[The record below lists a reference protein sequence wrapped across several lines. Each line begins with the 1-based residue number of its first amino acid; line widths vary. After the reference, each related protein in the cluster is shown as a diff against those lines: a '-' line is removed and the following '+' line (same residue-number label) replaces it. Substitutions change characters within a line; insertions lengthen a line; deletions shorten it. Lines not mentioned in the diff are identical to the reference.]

1 MNLKR
6 LSLLSGALA
15 AVALLT
21 FVTSPAYARW
31 KVHANNFVTEMTAPA
46 GGTGDQT

>member
-6 LSLLSGALA
+6 LSLLSGAPLA

-21 FVTSPAYARW
+21 FVTSPAYADGKSTPTTLSPR
-31 KVHANNFVTEMTAPA
+31 
-46 GGTGDQT
+46 